1 MLTTAWH
8 PRRSVQVIWMNTLY
22 IMRTSSCWSSA
33 IPTALIF
40 PVALV
45 AAPTCA
51 FVVLTILAGA
61 ISSSSSADNSL
72 TKPVSSLAVLNS
84 TSDWKF
90 FTAKSHGSVANE
102 ETQLRKKYER
112 NDHNGKQETYDH
124 EGTYMAFWCLM
135 FVKHL
140 SSSNEIKFSVYGRD
154 RQSDLFF

>member
-102 ETQLRKKYER
+102 ETQLRKKIWKKWPQR
-112 NDHNGKQETYDH
+112 KTGNIRPWGNVHGVLMSDVRET
-124 EGTYMAFWCLM
+124 
-135 FVKHL
+135 FVKQQR
-140 SSSNEIKFSVYGRD
+140 N
-154 RQSDLFF
+154 